1 MTFAEAIA
9 SAEAQ
14 YQQQRTAYV
23 AALSPEQLEA
33 IQRNASKPRPIGRR
47 ITIERERG
55 GGGLSVAVSVCGDH
69 QTDQGGEVTQQS
81 IDQEIYRQRL
91 IDYVKANSNKNEQ
104 QAIEYLDQNC
114 PAWRHGVAPA
124 AGVVEV
130 AETGDQEQ

>member
-1 MTFAEAIA
+1 M
-9 SAEAQ
+9 S
-14 YQQQRTAYV
+14 QQDI
-23 AALSPEQLEA
+23 EQ
-33 IQRNASKPRPIGRR
+33 
-47 ITIERERG
+47 
-55 GGGLSVAVSVCGDH
+55 D
-69 QTDQGGEVTQQS
+69 
-81 IDQEIYRQRL
+81 IYRQSL